1 MEEEGMTDAE
11 IDDTLGHYNVKTAL
25 KNYQDRSARV
35 LAIRLANRTKK
46 GIEIL
51 SGVAE
56 KLLE

>member
-1 MEEEGMTDAE
+1 MTDAE

-51 SGVAE
+51 SGLP
-56 KLLE
+56 KNF